1 MKVDL
6 AKLSGEQ
13 LLMFYESA
21 FTLSVLD
28 PYNGLEERLEIRAE
42 ILRRL
47 NPPLDKKSEDK
58 RLTDEK

>member
-47 NPPLDKKSEDK
+47 TPLDKKSEDK